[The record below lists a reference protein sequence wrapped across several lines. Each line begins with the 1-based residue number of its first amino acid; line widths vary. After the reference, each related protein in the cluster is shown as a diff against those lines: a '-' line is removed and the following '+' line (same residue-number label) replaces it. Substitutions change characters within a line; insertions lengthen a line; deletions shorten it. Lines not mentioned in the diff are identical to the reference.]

1 MERSEI
7 KRKNMITKE
16 ETLTKE
22 QIISDSKE
30 FSLFSWTAQAAVN
43 PIAIERAEGVYLYDY
58 DGNRIIDFSSGLMSV
73 NIGHGDQRV
82 TDAVVEQMQKVSFVT
97 PSCTTE
103 VRAKLSRKLAEICP
117 GNLNKAFYTL
127 CGTSSI
133 DNAIKLARL
142 YTGRHK
148 IIGRYRG
155 FHGGSIG
162 GMSVGGDPR
171 KLANDSQQMPNAIHI
186 DDPYYF
192 FGMNNLDDAT
202 KLSLSLE
209 YVERVIHLEGKT
221 NIAAF
226 IFEGESGSSG
236 CLHYPKGYLKGVK
249 ALCEKY
255 GILFVADEVMSG
267 FGRTGQWFG
276 FQNHDIV
283 PDMVCMAKG
292 LTSSYLPLGCLM
304 VTDTIAEKFENTPM
318 MIGLTYNGH
327 PVSLAA
333 ALAVINI
340 YESDRLIENT
350 REMSAYLESRIEQMR
365 SYHPSMGDFRNTGLL
380 GCLDVLKNKKTGELI
395 AGYNATGEDLKIT
408 NQIAGK
414 LRALSLYTFVRWGY
428 IFIAPPLC
436 VTKDQIDEGLT
447 IISEALKIADE
458 ALV

>member
-1 MERSEI
+1 MV
-7 KRKNMITKE
+7 TKE
-16 ETLTKE
+16 QEMTKE
-22 QIISDSKE
+22 QIINDSKKY
-30 FSLFSWTAQAAVN
+30 SLFSWSAQAPVN

-103 VRAKLSRKLAEICP
+103 VRAKLSKKLAEICP
-117 GNLNKAFYTL
+117 GDLNKAFYTL

-148 IIGRYRG
+148 IIGRYRA

-192 FGMNNLDDAT
+192 FGMQNLDDAT

-255 GILFVADEVMSG
+255 GILFIADEVMSG
-267 FGRTGQWFG
+267 FGRTGKWFG
-276 FQNHDIV
+276 FENHDIV

-304 VTDTIAEKFENTPM
+304 VTDKIAEKFENTPM

-340 YESDRLIENT
+340 YESDKLIENT
-350 REMSAYLESRIEQMR
+350 RAMSTYLESRIEQMR
-365 SYHPSMGDFRNTGLL
+365 SQHPSMGDFRNTGLL
-380 GCLDVLKNKKTGELI
+380 GCLDILKNKKTGELI
-395 AGYNATGEDLKIT
+395 AGYNAVGDDLKVS
-408 NQIAGK
+408 NQIAAK
-414 LRALSLYTFVRWGY
+414 LRALGLYTFVRWGY
-428 IFIAPPLC
+428 LFIAPPLS
-436 VTKDQIDEGLT
+436 VTKDQIDEGLA
-447 IISEALKIADE
+447 IISEALKISDE
-458 ALV
+458 AMV